1 MSMFGELG
9 RRNVIRVAIT
19 YVIATWVVIQV
30 ADLVLE
36 NIGAPDWVIQAMML
50 VMALGFPVVLIF
62 SWAYEVTPEGI
73 KRESEIDRSQSIT
86 SVTGRKL
93 NNAITVLLV
102 LALAYFVWESRIA
115 DEPGTGDAAVASDSA
130 AVDAPAAKASRLSI
144 AVLPFVN
151 RSNREEDEFFTT
163 GIHDDLLT
171 TIAKIGSMKVISRTS
186 VMEYKNTTKKIP
198 QIARELGVA
207 NILEGGIQR
216 AGNQVRI
223 NVQLIDAVTD
233 EHLWAEI
240 YDRELTAENIFAIQ
254 SEISKAI
261 AEALQATLSPDEQRR
276 IDTAP
281 TDNLD
286 AYDAYLRGRLLM
298 ATREAAKLEESIDQ
312 YHRAVEIDPQFA
324 LAWVGLADALN
335 LLQVY
340 GTLSLADSLPEREA
354 AIDKALAINPDLGEA
369 YASLGSLH
377 SDQKHPEEA
386 KRAYRKAI
394 ELSPNYATGYHWLSN
409 HLRRDTLRAE
419 ESLVFAKQAVD
430 IDPRSLIIG
439 ANLASSYFRLGEY
452 AAAEREAKRVLQ
464 IDAGFAQI
472 HALRSGLYWETGEFG
487 QAIDEALTVVELDPG
502 RPGGH
507 IDLSLG
513 YWGLGAENAAFSA
526 YGSMRERFPDHDLT
540 HITALW
546 LAVVK
551 GSETEIREAIEPLL
565 NSDDYYISFEV
576 AHAYLV
582 LGEYEMARDSF
593 LNPNSG
599 HDYMNP
605 ELWPQ
610 FVREYDVQACKFA
623 WSLIQAGDEDRG
635 QALLLEALHHFDDL
649 LPRVVLHVD
658 SYSPDICYLAAGDA
672 EKALA
677 SIEQQ
682 FEHGHF
688 GNWTFDHTLPLY
700 DLIWEHPR
708 YVAVRENIEIKLAE
722 QRAIAGL

>member
-1 MSMFGELG
+1 MSIYRELS
-9 RRNVIRVAIT
+9 RRNVIRVAIA
-19 YVIATWVVIQV
+19 YVIVAWLTLQV
-30 ADLVLE
+30 ADFVLE
-36 NIGAPDWVIQAMML
+36 NIGAPDWIIQAFML
-50 VMALGFPVVLIF
+50 VAALGFPITLIF

-73 KRESEIDRSQSIT
+73 KRESEVDRSQSIT
-86 SVTGRKL
+86 GVTGRKL

-115 DEPGTGDAAVASDSA
+115 DEPAASDATVASESTAIDT
-130 AVDAPAAKASRLSI
+130 PAAKASRLSI

-151 RSNREEDEFFTT
+151 RSSREEDEFFTT

-261 AEALQATLSPDEQRR
+261 AEALQATLSPDEHRR

-298 ATREAAKLEESIDQ
+298 ATREAVKLDESIDQ

-340 GTLSLADSLPEREA
+340 GTLSNADSLPEREA

-377 SDQKHPEEA
+377 GDRNRPDEA
-386 KRAYRKAI
+386 ERAFRKAI

-409 HLRRDTLRAE
+409 DLRRDTLRAE
-419 ESLVFAKQAVD
+419 ESLILAKQAAD

-439 ANLASSYFRLGEY
+439 ANLAGAYFGLGEY

-464 IDAGFAQI
+464 IDPGFAQI
-472 HALRSGLYWETGEFG
+472 HALLSDLYWQTGALGEAIRET
-487 QAIDEALTVVELDPG
+487 QTAVELDPG
-502 RPGGH
+502 RPSGH
-507 IDLSLG
+507 IYLSLG
-513 YWGLGAENAAFSA
+513 YWTLGAENAAISA
-526 YGSMRERFPDHDLT
+526 YDSMRELFPDDDLT
-540 HITALW
+540 HITTLL

-551 GSETEIREAIEPLL
+551 GSETEIRAAIEPLL
-565 NSDDYYISFEV
+565 KSDDYYISFEV

-582 LGEYEMARDSF
+582 LGEYELARDAF

-610 FVREYDVQACKFA
+610 FIRRYEGRACVFA
-623 WSLIQAGDEDRG
+623 WSLIQAGGEEQG
-635 QALLLEALHHFDDL
+635 QALLQEALHHFDEL
-649 LPRVVLHVD
+649 FPEVIQHVD
-658 SYSPDICYLAAGDA
+658 SYNPDVCYLAAGDT

-688 GNWTFDHTLPLY
+688 GNWAFDHTLPLY